1 MNRNGTG
8 SRRPSAQPPTGPR
21 YPDVVVKLTG
31 ANGNALNVVGMTR
44 RALDRHGVS
53 DDVVESYVRQALS
66 GNYDK
71 VLSTTLEWVT
81 VC

>member
-8 SRRPSAQPPTGPR
+8 SRRPSTEPPTGPR

-53 DDVVESYVRQALS
+53 DDVVESYVRDALA
-66 GNYDK
+66 GDYDR
-71 VLSTTLEWVT
+71 VLATTLAWVK
-81 VC
+81 VI

>member
-1 MNRNGTG
+1 MP
-8 SRRPSAQPPTGPR
+8 RRPSAEPPTGPR
-21 YPDVVVKLTG
+21 FPDVVVKLTG
-31 ANGNALNVVGMTR
+31 ANGNALNIVGMTR

>member
-1 MNRNGTG
+1 MN
-8 SRRPSAQPPTGPR
+8 RRPSAQPPTGPR
-21 YPDVVVKLTG
+21 YPEVVVKLTG
-31 ANGNALNVVGMTR
+31 ANGNALNVVGITR

>member
-1 MNRNGTG
+1 MP
-8 SRRPSAQPPTGPR
+8 RRPSAQPPTGPR
-21 YPDVVVKLTG
+21 FPDVVVKLTG
-31 ANGNALNVVGMTR
+31 ANGNALNIVGMTR